1 MGPRALLGSAVELV
15 RAGLFVGSKPVRL
28 QTGSSGWFL
37 TGFMGAGKSTV
48 GRLLAAKTGWDFLDI
63 DHQIEASTGS
73 TLQDDNFFDTLGEQA
88 FRQIGV

>member
-1 MGPRALLGSAVELV
+1 LDRSLCAA
-15 RAGLFVGSKPVRL
+15 AN
-28 QTGSSGWFL
+28 WFLWVVL

-48 GRLLAAKTGWDFLDI
+48 GRSLAAKTGWDFLDI

>member
-1 MGPRALLGSAVELV
+1 
-15 RAGLFVGSKPVRL
+15 
-28 QTGSSGWFL
+28 
-37 TGFMGAGKSTV
+37 MGAGKSTV
-48 GRLLAAKTGWDFLDI
+48 GRSLATKTGWDFLDI